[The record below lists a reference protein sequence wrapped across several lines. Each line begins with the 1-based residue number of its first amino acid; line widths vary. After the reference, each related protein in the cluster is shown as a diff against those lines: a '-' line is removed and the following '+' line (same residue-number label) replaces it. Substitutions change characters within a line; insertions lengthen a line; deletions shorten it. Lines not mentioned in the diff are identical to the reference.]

1 MRLSEEGE
9 AGSRGISDGLTD
21 VENPSGVP
29 PQSSGMEQ
37 VQRTRSIEKTGD
49 EPSMHS
55 AAPINVSTPDSGS
68 HTGARKRTFFG
79 RSSPAED
86 DGASRGEP
94 LEDYPD
100 KQKFTAVG
108 QFKATVLNSWI
119 NILMLA
125 APAGSKWLGNS
136 TRHDIDDL

>member
-1 MRLSEEGE
+1 MRLSEDEE
-9 AGSRGISDGLTD
+9 AAPRGMSDAMMD
-21 VENPSGVP
+21 AENPSGLP
-29 PQSSGMEQ
+29 PQSSGTDQ
-37 VQRTRSIEKTGD
+37 INHVRSIEKTGD

-55 AAPINVSTPDSGS
+55 AAPINVSHRDSGS
-68 HTGARKRTFFG
+68 YTGARKRTLFG
-79 RSSPAED
+79 RSSPTED
-86 DGASRGEP
+86 DGASQTDQ

-125 APAGSKWLGNS
+125 APAGSKSSNICGRGS
-136 TRHDIDDL
+136 VC